1 MSFVPKLSLP
11 DVSFLLVLVFSILLL
26 SRIISSLFLSL
37 STHFDRIETPS
48 SSLNAEKEVRWY
60 KWSRRWK
67 TRSDYRGK
75 SYQGS
80 RFRFFPSKWKTKIFL
95 LETRTTTTSNSGSER
110 DTQPNTYSYENEKSM
125 EPWETRFQKGAK
137 RCTQYY
143 ISYWSQETTRVNT
156 RSSSSSS
163 SSSSMYIYFLFKP
176 SNVCH
181 FIQHSLNLLFARS
194 PFSLEWRH

>member
-11 DVSFLLVLVFSILLL
+11 DGSFLLVLVFSILLL

-37 STHFDRIETPS
+37 LMHLDRIETPS
-48 SSLNAEKEVRWY
+48 SSLNAERSARVQMKSTMKNEIWL
-60 KWSRRWK
+60 SREIVS
-67 TRSDYRGK
+67 TYVVFG
-75 SYQGS
+75 
-80 RFRFFPSKWKTKIFL
+80 FFLPTKNHKIFL
-95 LETRTTTTSNSGSER
+95 LETTTTTSNSGSER
-110 DTQPNTYSYENEKSM
+110 DTQTNTHSYENEKSM

-163 SSSSMYIYFLFKP
+163 SSSSMYIYI
-176 SNVCH
+176 
-181 FIQHSLNLLFARS
+181 FIQTV
-194 PFSLEWRH
+194 